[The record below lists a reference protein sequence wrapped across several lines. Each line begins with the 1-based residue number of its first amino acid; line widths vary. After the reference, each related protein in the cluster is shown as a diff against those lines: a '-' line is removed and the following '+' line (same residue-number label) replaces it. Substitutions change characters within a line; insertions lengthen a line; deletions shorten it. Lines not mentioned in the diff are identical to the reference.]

1 MPRRP
6 SSLGRL
12 SSGKALFIHLSLIS
26 LLSALLYLC
35 FNGALNPS
43 NGVWLEGE
51 GFSYREGAWAGLE
64 DINFSGA
71 AAIMTFRPSS
81 PALKTFEVPRDARYA
96 VWVKYFGNYASTD
109 LSYWRSVYTNSY
121 NYLDYSGAIQPLDL
135 TVQLDA
141 LKPVALSQTGSHRYR
156 WKKAGE
162 YALSK
167 GAHTVKIWK
176 AGAATGSVNMDGMLL
191 TEDLSYAPH
200 WLEVLPRQASEYY
213 APVLMASFPFIVWA
227 YKRRLRTKTTALAD
241 GLRETDDDRGAEGG
255 GARWRRLRA
264 WMRGP
269 GPKGSSMLI
278 YSIFLSSVLSVMWID
293 TDGAFWIWL
302 TQSNGFN
309 LSTIYSSGEA
319 LHHRYVYPPPVAVM
333 LIALRPVFAL
343 FGAMDGIT
351 PSALLLSKL
360 AVIPFVAGTGALL
373 YAIAG
378 SGALL
383 IWALNSFVIFTVAAN
398 SMYFGL
404 AFILTLA
411 LYFAKKERHLLSAL
425 SLGLSLS
432 YMSAAALLVPPFLIL
447 SRSLGDCKKSVLM
460 AALAVLPSFLIFLP
474 YSIIDP
480 AHLNSRVMGAG
491 IATWMNMHLGLRVG
505 DVGLT
510 TLLYA
515 AFLAFLWVRKPEFNS
530 TNIASS
536 SAMASLI
543 YLNVGAP
550 YFLLWSV
557 AFQPFII
564 AWAVEK
570 GEEFFYSLYV
580 TALMAWASFYMNTGG
595 AGDRAG
601 ETGFFPNYV
610 FYTWPFDVYSLVKRV
625 YGRADYFPRPELSS
639 LIHSASAGVSLILL
653 LMMARGLA
661 GSVERP
667 VKQRTPDER

>member
-1 MPRRP
+1 
-6 SSLGRL
+6 
-12 SSGKALFIHLSLIS
+12 
-26 LLSALLYLC
+26 
-35 FNGALNPS
+35 
-43 NGVWLEGE
+43 
-51 GFSYREGAWAGLE
+51 
-64 DINFSGA
+64 
-71 AAIMTFRPSS
+71 
-81 PALKTFEVPRDARYA
+81 
-96 VWVKYFGNYASTD
+96 
-109 LSYWRSVYTNSY
+109 
-121 NYLDYSGAIQPLDL
+121 
-135 TVQLDA
+135 
-141 LKPVALSQTGSHRYR
+141 
-156 WKKAGE
+156 
-162 YALSK
+162 
-167 GAHTVKIWK
+167 
-176 AGAATGSVNMDGMLL
+176 
-191 TEDLSYAPH
+191 
-200 WLEVLPRQASEYY
+200 
-213 APVLMASFPFIVWA
+213 
-227 YKRRLRTKTTALAD
+227 
-241 GLRETDDDRGAEGG
+241 
-255 GARWRRLRA
+255 
-264 WMRGP
+264 MRGP
-269 GPKGSSMLI
+269 GPKGSSMLL

-302 TQSNGFN
+302 TQSGDFN

-319 LHHRYVYPPPVAVM
+319 LHHRYVYPPPVAAM

-351 PSALLLSKL
+351 PSALLVSKL

-404 AFILTLA
+404 AFIFTLA
-411 LYFAKKERHLLSAL
+411 LYFAKKERYLLSAF

-447 SRSLGDCKKSVLM
+447 SRSLGDYKKSVLM

-515 AFLAFLWVRKPEFNS
+515 ALLAFLWVRKPEFNS
-530 TNIASS
+530 ANIASS

-610 FYTWPFDVYSLVKRV
+610 FYTWPFDVYTLIRRV

-653 LMMARGLA
+653 FMMARGLA
-661 GSVERP
+661 GAVKRP
-667 VKQRTPDER
+667 VKQRTPDEH